1 MQVLIRQETMSKV
14 DLNHKYVSSVWIKW
28 LTDMKISKYLT
39 VDAMGVQVFTKNIY
53 LLDDRLN
60 VIETY

>member
-1 MQVLIRQETMSKV
+1 MQVLIRQETMSEV

>member
-1 MQVLIRQETMSKV
+1 MSQV
-14 DLNHKYVSSVWIKW
+14 DLNHKYIASVWIKW
-28 LTDMKISKYLT
+28 LNDMKISKYLT

-53 LLDDRLN
+53 LLDNRLN

>member
-1 MQVLIRQETMSKV
+1 MQVLIRQETMFEV